1 MVPEDIDS
9 TPPIA
14 APKQP
19 WETPRVV
26 GSAIKETTT
35 SDDFAPIS

>member
-1 MVPEDIDS
+1 MVPEDTVGA
-9 TPPIA
+9 TPPVT

-35 SDDFAPIS
+35 GDDFLPS